1 MQARRAGALRSGR
14 LYQRVAEIETLVGGA
29 IAAIEAVVDFSD
41 EVGDLD
47 REKVRGQLSE
57 AAEKIEALL
66 AGVPTSRLIRNGL
79 RIALVG
85 RPNGGKSSL
94 LNALL
99 DAERAIVTEIPGT
112 TRDTLEE
119 AASVGGYPVV
129 LTDTAGI
136 RETDDP
142 VETLGV
148 QRSRAAIAQAD
159 AVWLVYEAQVGIN
172 ADDKALA
179 ASLGQDPIWVA
190 NKSDLGNT
198 GGPGLPVSALTSEGV
213 APLKQWI
220 VEAFQQSPE
229 EPLANDRHE
238 PELIAASEAIANT
251 AETLASESLPVDL
264 ACVDLYAA
272 LDRLGRITGRSAP
285 DEVIQRVFAEFCIG
299 K

>member
-1 MQARRAGALRSGR
+1 MQARRAEALRSGR
-14 LYQRVAEIETLVGGA
+14 LFQRVAEIETLIGGA

-47 REKVRGQLSE
+47 RENVRGGLAE

-66 AGVPTSRLIRNGL
+66 SGVPASRLIRNGL

-85 RPNGGKSSL
+85 RPNVGKSSL

-99 DAERAIVTEIPGT
+99 DADRAIVTDIPGT

-119 AASVGGYPVV
+119 VASVGGYPVV

-142 VETLGV
+142 VEALGV

-159 AVWLVYEAQVGIN
+159 FVCVVYEANVGIN
-172 ADDKALA
+172 ADDEALA
-179 ASLGQDPIWVA
+179 ASLDRDPVWVA
-190 NKSDLGNT
+190 NKSDLGHA
-198 GGPGLPVSALTSEGV
+198 GGPGIPVSALTSEGV
-213 APLKQWI
+213 APLRKWI
-220 VEAFQQSPE
+220 VQAFQQSPE

-238 PELIAASEAIANT
+238 PELIAASEAIAN
-251 AETLASESLPVDL
+251 AAKTLASESLPVDL
-264 ACVDLYAA
+264 ACVDLYVA